1 MWRGNAVAWNTDR
14 GKNMSVDAVRKIEN
28 ADSTS
33 VAGVLARAFESDPMA
48 AHLFRDPMRR
58 LPDVEQMFGMFLRG
72 IYLPQQEC
80 YTVGNL
86 LGGALWLP
94 PGKYP
99 SSAWQQLRLLPGFLR
114 LFGLRT
120 PAVFRDIDHMEKMHP
135 KNEPHW
141 YLAFLGIE
149 PSEQGK
155 GLGSALLRPVLNRCD
170 AERVPAWL
178 ETSNE
183 RNLPLYERHG
193 FKVVKECDIPR
204 GPHFW
209 GMWREPQA

>member
-1 MWRGNAVAWNTDR
+1 M
-14 GKNMSVDAVRKIEN
+14 KMSVDAVRKIEN
-28 ADSTS
+28 ADS
-33 VAGVLARAFESDPMA
+33 ARLARVLARAFESDPMA
-48 AHLFRDPMRR
+48 AHLFRDPARR
-58 LPDVEQMFGMFLRG
+58 LSDVEQMFGMFLRG
-72 IYLPQQEC
+72 IYLPHRET
-80 YTVGNL
+80 YAVHDL
-86 LGGALWLP
+86 RGGALWLP

-99 SSAWQQLRLLPGFLR
+99 ASAWQQLRLLPGFLR

-120 PAVFRDIDHMEKMHP
+120 LAVFRDIGHMEKMHP
-135 KNEPHW
+135 KNVPHW
-141 YLAFLGIE
+141 YLAFLGVE

-155 GLGSALLRPVLNRCD
+155 GLGSALLRPVLSRCD

-178 ETSNE
+178 ETTNE

-193 FKVVKECDIPR
+193 FRVVNESDIPR

>member
-1 MWRGNAVAWNTDR
+1 M
-14 GKNMSVDAVRKIEN
+14 NMSVEAVRTIEK
-28 ADSTS
+28 AESARL
-33 VAGVLARAFESDPMA
+33 AGVLARAFESDAMA
-48 AHLFRDPMRR
+48 THVFRDPVRR
-58 LPDVEQMFGMFLRG
+58 LSDVEQMFGMFLRG
-72 IYLPQQEC
+72 IYLPHRAC
-80 YTVGNL
+80 YTVGDFQ
-86 LGGALWLP
+86 GGALWLP

-99 SSAWQQLRLLPGFLR
+99 GSAWQQLRLLPGFIR

-135 KNEPHW
+135 KEKPHW
-141 YLAFLGIE
+141 YLAFLGVE

-170 AERVPAWL
+170 AERTPAWL
-178 ETSNE
+178 ETTNE

-193 FKVVKECDIPR
+193 FKVVNECDIPN

-209 GMWREPQA
+209 GMWREPQV